1 MPHLCAAHCRISSVV
16 PEKPPV
22 TRAASGL
29 YLTAVRPYLSFWP
42 WRKASSSA
50 AEGRYALAAALAATV
65 SRAGVTRAAAS
76 ASLSGGLPGGR
87 QAVIGPAG
95 AVGEDAGAAVGAGRG
110 SA

>member
-1 MPHLCAAHCRISSVV
+1 
-16 PEKPPV
+16 
-22 TRAASGL
+22 
-29 YLTAVRPYLSFWP
+29 
-42 WRKASSSA
+42 
-50 AEGRYALAAALAATV
+50 LAAALAATV

-110 SA
+110 SAWAGAPATAEATTTTTTMDRRKPN